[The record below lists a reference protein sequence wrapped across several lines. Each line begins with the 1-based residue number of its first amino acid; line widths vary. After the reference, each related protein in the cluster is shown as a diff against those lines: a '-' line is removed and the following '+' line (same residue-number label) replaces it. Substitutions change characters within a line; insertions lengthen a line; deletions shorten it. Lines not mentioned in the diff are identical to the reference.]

1 MLISE
6 HLQLWALERHDLI
19 KNYGWGN
26 DQELA
31 LLTGM
36 SPLPKTSF
44 ELERWYEGVVANP
57 GLKVFAIKTHQGENI
72 GNAELAQI
80 DWRVRRA
87 EVGVMIGDRE
97 YWSKGYGREAVMLLA
112 ELAFMEMNLHRL
124 EARVLAYNLRARRCF
139 EACGFKPEGS
149 LREAHYSFGKH
160 HDICLYGLLRPEYFE
175 IKGET
180 PVPAVI
186 AGQIEKKPP
195 AAGKGKTDAKR

>member
-1 MLISE
+1 VIISD

-26 DQELA
+26 DRELA

-57 GLKVFAIKTHQGENI
+57 GLKLFAIKTHQGENI

-80 DWRVRRA
+80 DWRIRRA
-87 EVGVMIGDRE
+87 EVGVMIGERE
-97 YWSKGYGREAVMLLA
+97 YWNQGYGREAVQLLA

-124 EARVLAYNLRARRCF
+124 EARVLSYNHRARRCF
-139 EACGFKPEGS
+139 QSCGFKSEGI
-149 LREAHYSFGKH
+149 LREAHYGLGKY
-160 HDICLYGLLRPEYFE
+160 HDIHLYGLLRPDY
-175 IKGET
+175 IARRGEM
-180 PVPAVI
+180 PLPAVI
-186 AGQIEKKPP
+186 AEQIETGSSGTRKS
-195 AAGKGKTDAKR
+195 KTDEKC